1 MGQCSSDPL
10 RTVQQF
16 GHMLNT
22 QLRAR
27 QINVPRVTPVI
38 HKASE
43 GSIGGAG
50 ALWYCSLWVNAGTQT
65 NSARVKGGV
74 HWRSI
79 GINHHSTGI
88 FFFTVSLLLSSYRMQ
103 LFGQCEQKG
112 VGLKTHSMNLF
123 FPHRIFANSLETA
136 AKLVFPLFVQL
147 SAFTLSICILWS
159 SL

>member
-1 MGQCSSDPL
+1 MREHRQ
-10 RTVQQF
+10 TVHVLKEVYI
-16 GHMLNT
+16 GE
-22 QLRAR
+22 
-27 QINVPRVTPVI
+27 
-38 HKASE
+38 ASVL
-43 GSIGGAG
+43 ITT
-50 ALWYCSLWVNAGTQT
+50 ALV
-65 NSARVKGGV
+65 V
-74 HWRSI
+74 
-79 GINHHSTGI
+79 